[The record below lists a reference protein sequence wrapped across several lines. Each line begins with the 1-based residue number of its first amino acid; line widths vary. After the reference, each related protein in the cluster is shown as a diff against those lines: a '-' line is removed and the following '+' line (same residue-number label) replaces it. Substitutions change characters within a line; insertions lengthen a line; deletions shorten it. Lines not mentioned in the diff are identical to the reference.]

1 MPQGAASERKKRR
14 IRETSRLAGDADFV
28 NTQLETDVRVVG
40 TELYFLPVQTRVPLK
55 FGSETLTSVTCAR
68 VAVTVQDRHGRTAVG
83 WGETPLNVEWVWP
96 SKTSY
101 QCRHQIT
108 LDFCVRLAERWAEFP
123 KSGHPLEIG
132 HAFQQTALA
141 EEIDKARADAAEDEK
156 LPLLAGLLC
165 CSPFDIAV
173 YDAYGKLHNKHA
185 FETLN
190 QEFCASDLAHF
201 LESDAPE
208 VNFQGQFPSDYLKR
222 PRSESMPAWH
232 LVGGLDP
239 LTADEVNG
247 APLDDGHPTVLGDW
261 IDRDG
266 LTCLKIKLRGIDY
279 EWDYERLVRIGRIA
293 EAHGVTHLTADFN
306 CTVNDPAYVVVMME
320 QLAQSEPAIYDK
332 ILYIEQPFPYDLERH
347 QIDVNAVSARKPLL
361 MDESAHNWELVR
373 LGRSLGWNG
382 VALKTCKTLTG
393 ALLSLCWAKAHGMCL
408 MVQDLT
414 NPMLAQIPHLTL
426 AAYTDTLRGVE
437 TNGMQ
442 FYPDASEIEARVH
455 PGIYRR
461 REGRVDLSTLG
472 ETGLGYRV
480 EEIGRDLPPP
490 SASRGVKS
498 SGLSEAVPLA
508 PTNNG
513 AVPPPHMELP
523 DGLSQ

>member
-1 MPQGAASERKKRR
+1 MPHGTASERTNRLR
-14 IRETSRLAGDADFV
+14 RETPRLATGAAFV
-28 NTQLETDVRVVG
+28 GSRPETDVRVVG
-40 TELYFLPVQTRVPLK
+40 AELYFLPVQTRVPLK

-96 SKTSY
+96 SNTPY
-101 QCRHQIT
+101 QSRHSAT
-108 LDFCVRLAERWAEFP
+108 LALCTKLARRWAEFP
-123 KSGHPLEIG
+123 ASGHPLEIG
-132 HAFQQTALA
+132 HAFQETALA
-141 EEIDKARADAAEDEK
+141 EEMAELHEGVAESDQ

-173 YDAYGKLHNKHA
+173 YDAFGRLHGKPV

-190 QEFCASDLAHF
+190 ETYCGSDLASF
-201 LESDAPE
+201 LEADDPA
-208 VNFQGQFPSDYLKR
+208 VNFRGQFPSDYL
-222 PRSESMPAWH
+222 RSPSSRSLPAWH

-239 LTADEVNG
+239 LSTEDLNG
-247 APLDDGHPTVLGDW
+247 PALEDGHPTVLGDW

-266 LTCLKIKLRGIDY
+266 LNCLKIKLRGIDF
-279 EWDYERLVRIGRIA
+279 EWDYDRLVQVGRVA
-293 EAHGVTHLTADFN
+293 ETHGVSHLTADFN
-306 CTVNDPAYVVVMME
+306 CTVKDPAYVVGMME
-320 QLAQSEPAIYDK
+320 QLASNEPAIYDK
-332 ILYIEQPFPYDLERH
+332 LLYIEQPFPYDLKRH
-347 QIDVNAVSARKPLL
+347 HIDVHEVSAMKPLL
-361 MDESAHNWELVR
+361 MDESAHNWQLVR

-426 AAYTDTLRGVE
+426 AAYTDTLLGVE

-442 FYPDASEIEARVH
+442 FYPDASDIESRVH

-461 REGRVDLSTLG
+461 RNGQVDLSTLG
-472 ETGLGYRV
+472 ETGFGYRV
-480 EEIGRDLPPP
+480 EEIGRTLPTPAV
-490 SASRGVKS
+490 SCGVMRTTS
-498 SGLSEAVPLA
+498 D
-508 PTNNG
+508 G
-513 AVPPPHMELP
+513 AVPPPHMEIP
-523 DGLSQ
+523 NEPAK